1 MVAAGNVNIAG
12 AVELS
17 ERAQHLLKALIECYI
32 QDGQPVG
39 SRTLARHAELDLS
52 PATIRNVMADLEDL
66 GLVSAP
72 HTSAGRMPTAQGY
85 RVFVNSLLK
94 VNLLDSGEVMQLQ
107 RQLDPQGTLPDL
119 LGRASKLLSGVTQLA
134 GLVTVPRWERSI
146 LRHVEFLGLSDDRV
160 LAIFVINDSEVQNH
174 VIHTQRRFAPA
185 ELEQAANYLNAH
197 FGGKE
202 LQEVRRGLVEA
213 MHDAKETVNALMQA
227 AIEAAEK
234 VIDSEQQRPDYVL
247 AGQTNLMGFAEFSDL
262 GRLRQLFE
270 AFAEKRDIL
279 HLLDQCLRSDGVQI
293 FIGDESG
300 YELFDDC
307 SLITAPYRSEGK
319 VVGVLGVIGPTRM
332 AYERV
337 IPIVDITAR
346 LLGAA
351 LNSRQ

>member
-1 MVAAGNVNIAG
+1 VATG
-12 AVELS
+12 ELNG
-17 ERAQHLLKALIECYI
+17 RAQQLLKTLIECYI

-39 SRTLARHAELDLS
+39 SRTLARHSELDLS
-52 PATIRNVMADLEDL
+52 PATIRNVMADLEEL

-94 VNLLDSGEVMQLQ
+94 FRSLDSDEVLELQ

-119 LGRASKLLSGVTQLA
+119 LGQASNLLSGLTKLA
-134 GLVTVPRWERSI
+134 GLVTVPRWEQAI
-146 LRHVEFLGLSDDRV
+146 LRHVEFIGLSEERV

-174 VIHTQRRFAPA
+174 VIHTQRRFTPA
-185 ELEQAANYLNAH
+185 ELEQAANYLNTH
-197 FGGKE
+197 FVGKE
-202 LQEVRRGLVEA
+202 LQTVRNGLVAA
-213 MHDAKETVNALMQA
+213 MQDVKETVNALMQA
-227 AIEAAEK
+227 AMEAAER
-234 VIDSEQQRPDYVL
+234 VLDSEQKHPDYVL
-247 AGQTNLMGFAEFSDL
+247 AGQTNLMGIAEFSNLD
-262 GRLRQLFE
+262 RLRQLFD

-279 HLLDQCLRSDGVQI
+279 HLLDQCLHSKGVQI

-300 YELFDDC
+300 YDTFGDC
-307 SLITAPYRSEGK
+307 SLITAPYRAEGK

-346 LLGAA
+346 LLGSA
-351 LNSRQ
+351 LNSR

>member
-1 MVAAGNVNIAG
+1 MASG
-12 AVELS
+12 ELN
-17 ERAQHLLKALIECYI
+17 ERAQQLLKTLIECYI

-39 SRTLARHAELDLS
+39 SRTLARHSALDLS
-52 PATIRNVMADLEDL
+52 PATIRNVMADLEEM

-94 VNLLDSGEVMQLQ
+94 FQSLDSGEVMKLQ

-119 LGRASKLLSGVTQLA
+119 IGRASNLLSGLTKLA
-134 GLVTVPRWERSI
+134 GLVTVPRWEQAI
-146 LRHVEFLGLSDDRV
+146 LRHVEFIGLSEDRV

-174 VIHTQRRFAPA
+174 VIRTQRHFTPS

-197 FGGKE
+197 FVGKE
-202 LQEVRRGLVEA
+202 LQAVRTGLVAA
-213 MHDAKETVNALMQA
+213 MQDVKETVNALMQA
-227 AIEAAEK
+227 AMEAAEK
-234 VIDSEQQRPDYVL
+234 VIDNEQKHPDYVL
-247 AGQTNLMGFAEFSDL
+247 AGQTNLMGFAEFANL
-262 GRLRQLFE
+262 ERLRQLFD

-279 HLLDQCLRSDGVQI
+279 HILDQCLRSDGVQI

-300 YELFDDC
+300 YELFGDC
-307 SLITAPYRSEGK
+307 SVITAPYRAEGK

-351 LNSRQ
+351 LNSR

>member
-1 MVAAGNVNIAG
+1 MATG
-12 AVELS
+12 ELNG
-17 ERAQHLLKALIECYI
+17 RAQQLLKTLIECYI

-39 SRTLARHAELDLS
+39 SRTLARHSELDLS
-52 PATIRNVMADLEDL
+52 PATIRNVMADLEEL

-94 VNLLDSGEVMQLQ
+94 FRSLDSDEVLELQ

-119 LGRASKLLSGVTQLA
+119 LGQASNLLSGLTKLA
-134 GLVTVPRWERSI
+134 GLVTVPRWEQAI
-146 LRHVEFLGLSDDRV
+146 LRHVEFIGLSEERV

-174 VIHTQRRFAPA
+174 VIHTQRRFTPA
-185 ELEQAANYLNAH
+185 ELEQAANYLNTH
-197 FGGKE
+197 FVGKE
-202 LQEVRRGLVEA
+202 LQTVRNGLVAA
-213 MHDAKETVNALMQA
+213 MQDVKETVNALMQA
-227 AIEAAEK
+227 AMEAAER
-234 VIDSEQQRPDYVL
+234 VLDSEQKHPDYVL
-247 AGQTNLMGFAEFSDL
+247 AGQTNLMGIAEFSNLD
-262 GRLRQLFE
+262 RLRQLFD

-279 HLLDQCLRSDGVQI
+279 HLLDQCLHSKGVQI

-300 YELFDDC
+300 YDTFGDC
-307 SLITAPYRSEGK
+307 SLITAPYRAEGK

-346 LLGAA
+346 LLGSA
-351 LNSRQ
+351 LNSR

>member
-1 MVAAGNVNIAG
+1 MASG
-12 AVELS
+12 ELN
-17 ERAQHLLKALIECYI
+17 ERAQQLLKTLIECYI

-39 SRTLARHAELDLS
+39 SRTLARHSALDLS
-52 PATIRNVMADLEDL
+52 PATIRNVMADLEEM

-94 VNLLDSGEVMQLQ
+94 FQSLDSGEVMKLQ

-119 LGRASKLLSGVTQLA
+119 IGRASNLLSGLTKLA
-134 GLVTVPRWERSI
+134 GLVTVPRWEQAI
-146 LRHVEFLGLSDDRV
+146 LRHVEFIGLSEDRV

-174 VIHTQRRFAPA
+174 VIRTQRHFTPS

-197 FGGKE
+197 FVGKE
-202 LQEVRRGLVEA
+202 LQAVRTGLVAA
-213 MHDAKETVNALMQA
+213 MQDVKETVNALMQA
-227 AIEAAEK
+227 AMEAAER
-234 VIDSEQQRPDYVL
+234 VIDKEQGHHDYVL
-247 AGQTNLMGFAEFSDL
+247 AGQTNLMGFAEFANL
-262 GRLRQLFE
+262 ERLRQLFD

-279 HLLDQCLRSDGVQI
+279 HILDQCLRSDGVQI

-300 YELFDDC
+300 YELFGDC
-307 SLITAPYRSEGK
+307 SVITAPYRAEGK

-351 LNSRQ
+351 LNSRG

>member
-1 MVAAGNVNIAG
+1 VANGD
-12 AVELS
+12 LS
-17 ERAQHLLKALIECYI
+17 ERAQQLLKTLIECYI
-32 QDGQPVG
+32 QDGLPVG
-39 SRTLARHAELDLS
+39 SRTLARYSELDLS

-72 HTSAGRMPTAQGY
+72 HTSAGRIPTAQGY

-94 VNLLDSGEVMQLQ
+94 FQSLDSTEVLQLQ

-119 LGRASKLLSGVTQLA
+119 LGQASKLLSGLTKLA
-134 GLVTVPRWERSI
+134 GLVTIPRWERAI
-146 LRHVEFLGLSDDRV
+146 LRHVEFLSLSENRV

-174 VIHTQRRFAPA
+174 VIHTERRFSPS
-185 ELEQAANYLNAH
+185 ELEQAGNYLNEN
-197 FGGKE
+197 FTGSE
-202 LQEVRRGLVEA
+202 LQAVRNSLFSA
-213 MHDAKETVNALMQA
+213 MQDVKDTVNALMQA
-227 AIEAAEK
+227 AMEAAER
-234 VIDSEQQRPDYVL
+234 VIDIEQKHPDYVL
-247 AGQTNLMGFAEFSDL
+247 AGQTNLMGFAEFSNL
-262 GRLRQLFE
+262 ERLRQLFD

-279 HLLDQCLRSDGVQI
+279 HLLDQCLHSKGVQI

-300 YELFDDC
+300 YELFGDC
-307 SLITAPYRSEGK
+307 SVITAPYRSEGR

-351 LNSRQ
+351 LNSR

>member
-1 MVAAGNVNIAG
+1 VAGG
-12 AVELS
+12 ELN
-17 ERAQHLLKALIECYI
+17 ERAQRLLKTLIECYI

-39 SRTLARHAELDLS
+39 SRTLARHSALDLS
-52 PATIRNVMADLEDL
+52 PATIRNVMADLEEL

-85 RVFVNSLLK
+85 RVFDNSLLK
-94 VNLLDSGEVMQLQ
+94 FQSLDSGEVLKLQ

-119 LGRASKLLSGVTQLA
+119 LGRASKLLSGLTQLA
-134 GLVTVPRWERSI
+134 GLVTVPRWEQAV
-146 LRHVEFLGLSDDRV
+146 LRHVEFIGLSENRV

-174 VIHTQRRFAPA
+174 VIHTQRQFAPA

-197 FGGKE
+197 FVGKE
-202 LQEVRRGLVEA
+202 LQSVRNGLVEA
-213 MHDAKETVNALMQA
+213 MQDVKETVNALMQA
-227 AIEAAEK
+227 AMEAAEK
-234 VIDSEQQRPDYVL
+234 VLDSEQKQPDYVL
-247 AGQTNLMGFAEFSDL
+247 AGQTNLMGFAEFSNL
-262 GRLRQLFE
+262 ERLRQLFD

-279 HLLDQCLRSDGVQI
+279 HILDQCLRSDGVQI

-300 YELFDDC
+300 YDLFGDC
-307 SLITAPYRSEGK
+307 SVITAPYRSEGK

-351 LNSRQ
+351 LNSR

>member
-1 MVAAGNVNIAG
+1 MASG
-12 AVELS
+12 ELN
-17 ERAQHLLKALIECYI
+17 ERAQQLLKTLVECYI

-39 SRTLARHAELDLS
+39 SRTLARHSALDLS
-52 PATIRNVMADLEDL
+52 PATIRNVMADLEEM

-94 VNLLDSGEVMQLQ
+94 FQSLDSGEVMKLQ

-119 LGRASKLLSGVTQLA
+119 IGRASNLLSGLTKLA
-134 GLVTVPRWERSI
+134 GLVTVPRWEQAI
-146 LRHVEFLGLSDDRV
+146 LRHVEFIGLSEDRV

-174 VIHTQRRFAPA
+174 VIRTQRHFTPS

-197 FGGKE
+197 FVGKE
-202 LQEVRRGLVEA
+202 LQAVRTGLVAA
-213 MHDAKETVNALMQA
+213 MQDVKETVNALMQA
-227 AIEAAEK
+227 AMEAAER
-234 VIDSEQQRPDYVL
+234 VIDKEQGHHDYVL
-247 AGQTNLMGFAEFSDL
+247 AGQTNLMGFAEFANL
-262 GRLRQLFE
+262 ERLRQLFD

-279 HLLDQCLRSDGVQI
+279 HILDQCLRSDGVQI

-300 YELFDDC
+300 YELFGDC
-307 SLITAPYRSEGK
+307 SVITAPYRAEGK

-351 LNSRQ
+351 LNSRG

>member
-1 MVAAGNVNIAG
+1 MATGDLN
-12 AVELS
+12 
-17 ERAQHLLKALIECYI
+17 ERAQQLLKTLIECYI

-39 SRTLARHAELDLS
+39 SRTLARHSELDLS
-52 PATIRNVMADLEDL
+52 PATIRNVMADLEEL

-94 VNLLDSGEVMQLQ
+94 FRSLDSDEVLQLQ

-119 LGRASKLLSGVTQLA
+119 LGQASKLLSGLTKLA
-134 GLVTVPRWERSI
+134 GLVTVPRWEQAI
-146 LRHVEFLGLSDDRV
+146 LRHVEFIGLSEERV

-174 VIHTQRRFAPA
+174 VIHTQRRFTPT

-197 FGGKE
+197 FVGKE
-202 LQEVRRGLVEA
+202 LQSVRNGLVAA
-213 MHDAKETVNALMQA
+213 MQDVKDTVNTLMQA
-227 AIEAAEK
+227 AMEAAER
-234 VIDSEQQRPDYVL
+234 VLDSEQQQPDYVL
-247 AGQTNLMGFAEFSDL
+247 AGQTNLMGIAEFSNL
-262 GRLRQLFE
+262 ERLRQLFD

-279 HLLDQCLRSDGVQI
+279 HLMDQCLHSNGVQI

-300 YELFDDC
+300 YDMFGDC
-307 SLITAPYRSEGK
+307 SLITAPYRAEGK

-346 LLGAA
+346 LLGSA
-351 LNSRQ
+351 LNSR

>member
-1 MVAAGNVNIAG
+1 MANGD
-12 AVELS
+12 LS
-17 ERAQHLLKALIECYI
+17 ERAQQLLKTLIECYI
-32 QDGQPVG
+32 QDGLPVG
-39 SRTLARHAELDLS
+39 SRTLARHSELDLS

-72 HTSAGRMPTAQGY
+72 HTSAGRIPTAQGY

-94 VNLLDSGEVMQLQ
+94 YQSLDSTEVLQLQ

-119 LGRASKLLSGVTQLA
+119 LGQASKLLSGLTKLA
-134 GLVTVPRWERSI
+134 GLVTIPRWEHAI
-146 LRHVEFLGLSDDRV
+146 LRHVEFLRLSENRV

-174 VIHTQRRFAPA
+174 VIHTERRFSPS
-185 ELEQAANYLNAH
+185 ELEQAGNYLNEH
-197 FGGKE
+197 FTGME
-202 LQEVRRGLVEA
+202 LQAVRSGLLSA
-213 MHDAKETVNALMQA
+213 MQDVKETVNVLMQA
-227 AIEAAEK
+227 AMEAAEK
-234 VIDSEQQRPDYVL
+234 VIDIEQKHPDYVL
-247 AGQTNLMGFAEFSDL
+247 AGQTNLMGFAEFSNL
-262 GRLRQLFE
+262 ERLRQLFD

-279 HLLDQCLRSDGVQI
+279 HLLDQCLHSKGVQI

-300 YELFDDC
+300 YELFGDC
-307 SLITAPYRSEGK
+307 SVITAPYRAEGR

-351 LNSRQ
+351 LNSR

>member
-1 MVAAGNVNIAG
+1 MASG
-12 AVELS
+12 ELN
-17 ERAQHLLKALIECYI
+17 ERAQQLLKTLVECYI

-39 SRTLARHAELDLS
+39 SRTLARHSALDLS
-52 PATIRNVMADLEDL
+52 PATIRNVMADLEDM
-66 GLVSAP
+66 GLVSTP

-94 VNLLDSGEVMQLQ
+94 FQSMDSGEVMKLQ
-107 RQLDPQGTLPDL
+107 RQLDPKGTLPDL
-119 LGRASKLLSGVTQLA
+119 LGQASNLLSGLTQLA
-134 GLVTVPRWERSI
+134 GLVTVPRWEQAI
-146 LRHVEFLGLSDDRV
+146 LRHVEFIGLSEDRV

-174 VIHTQRRFAPA
+174 VIRTQRHFTPS

-197 FGGKE
+197 FVGKE
-202 LQEVRRGLVEA
+202 LHAVRTDLVAA
-213 MHDAKETVNALMQA
+213 MQDVKETVNALMQA
-227 AIEAAEK
+227 AMEAAEK
-234 VIDSEQQRPDYVL
+234 VIDKEQRQDYVL
-247 AGQTNLMGFAEFSDL
+247 AGQTNLMGFSEFANL
-262 GRLRQLFE
+262 ERLRQLFD

-279 HLLDQCLRSDGVQI
+279 HILDQCLRSDGVQI

-300 YELFDDC
+300 YELFGDC
-307 SLITAPYRSEGK
+307 SVITAPYRAEGK

-351 LNSRQ
+351 LNSR